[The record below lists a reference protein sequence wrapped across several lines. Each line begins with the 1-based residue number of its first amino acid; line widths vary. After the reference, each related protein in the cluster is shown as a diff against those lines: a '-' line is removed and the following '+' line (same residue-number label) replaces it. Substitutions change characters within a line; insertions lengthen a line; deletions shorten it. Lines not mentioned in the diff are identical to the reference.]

1 MSKKDPNELVEE
13 IEGDDVEDVREIFEE
28 HNRDIPEKKIEALS
42 EELDTARD
50 DLLRARAEV
59 ENIRRRSEMD
69 VTNARK
75 YAVEKFAAEVL
86 LVRDS
91 LDSAARV
98 DLDAEGRE
106 IIEKMSEGLA
116 LTLKQL
122 DNAMQKFDIVEVAP
136 EIGEKLDPDKH
147 QAMGLVDGDGVEAN
161 HIVSVIQKGY
171 TIKDRLLRP
180 AMVMVA
186 K

>member
-1 MSKKDPNELVEE
+1 MSKKDPDELGIE
-13 IEGDDVEDVREIFEE
+13 IEGDDVEIIREEFEE
-28 HNRDIPEKKIEALS
+28 HNREVPQKVLEGLT
-42 EELDTARD
+42 EELEKARD
-50 DLLRARAEV
+50 DVLRAQAEV
-59 ENIRRRSEMD
+59 ENIRRRSEID
-69 VTNARK
+69 VINARK
-75 YAVEKFAAEVL
+75 FAVEKFAAEVL

-91 LDSAARV
+91 LDSAAQV
-98 DLDAEGRE
+98 NLDSEGRE
-106 IIEKMSEGLA
+106 IIEKMSEGLS

-122 DNAMQKFDIVEVAP
+122 DNAMHKFDIAEVAP
-136 EIGEKLDPDKH
+136 ESGEKLDPEKH
-147 QAMGLVDGDGVEAN
+147 QAMGLVEADGIEAN